1 MKNQFRYV
9 KLTDQLLFKTRFPK
23 MHYNIR
29 GSCLIHGTKHRN
41 DYQFRSWE
49 LPCNI

>member
-9 KLTDQLLFKTRFPK
+9 KLTDQLLFKTKFPK

-29 GSCLIHGTKHRN
+29 GSFFNSRHQAPQWLSVSQLGT
-41 DYQFRSWE
+41 S
-49 LPCNI
+49 L